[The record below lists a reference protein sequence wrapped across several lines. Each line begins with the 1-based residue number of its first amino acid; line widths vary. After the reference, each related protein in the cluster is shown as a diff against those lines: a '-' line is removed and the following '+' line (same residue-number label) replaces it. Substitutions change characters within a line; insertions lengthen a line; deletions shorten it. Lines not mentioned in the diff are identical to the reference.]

1 MSKRLVISILS
12 FLSCATLCAGARPRA
27 GQTPLQDGFGLAGV
41 DGKLTSADDKWFFEF
56 DSEVSDDTGRIR
68 SGSII
73 ELLPSTALEKM
84 TAEAQKRSDASPI
97 RSKLPEATAVPTVQ
111 TSNGASYRL
120 WGNVTKYRGSNFIF
134 PIYFLPLSTA
144 DATLRSS
151 TTLRSTSDQIKPEE
165 PSTSQQ
171 QKAKIPINEPNDV
184 LAMPEEIIG
193 KLRTRRI
200 LRHEQLKKGLKLK
213 QDSILADRT
222 AFLARQVDGKPELV
236 FDALGRNIQQ
246 VSLRLLPCEVL
257 QRAQYEQSIEADPAR
272 FKIAGILTQYKGE
285 YYLLLQKATRAYSH
299 ENFGR

>member
-12 FLSCATLCAGARPRA
+12 FLSCATLCAGAVR
-27 GQTPLQDGFGLAGV
+27 QTPLRDGFGLAGV

-134 PIYFLPLSTA
+134 PIYFLPLSKA
-144 DATLRSS
+144 D
-151 TTLRSTSDQIKPEE
+151 DQIKPEE
-165 PSTSQQ
+165 SSTSQQ
-171 QKAKIPINEPNDV
+171 QKAKIAINEPNDV

-222 AFLARQVDGKPELV
+222 AFLARQVDGEPELV

-246 VSLRLLPCEVL
+246 VSLRLLPCGVL

-299 ENFGR
+299 ENFGG